1 MIASPSPT
9 RGLRKRRKA
18 LLLAA
23 LALPV
28 LGWAALAFG
37 GAPFLKGPI
46 ERRASAALGRTVSID
61 GDLRLL
67 ITPFS
72 IYLDAGDVRVGNAE
86 WGSAAHLLDVAQFGA
101 RFSTFDLLIGRDA
114 PRAISLS
121 GGTLNLERAP
131 KGGKTNWAVARVPM
145 LFDAGVL
152 RQIDADDMIVRYRD
166 PNVDVDARLAL
177 TKSGAGMVMLSGRGA
192 VGDRPFVLH
201 GALQSSDDAPAQ
213 FRVDART
220 GDVDLR
226 VAGTADAPL
235 LLSGSTLN
243 VSAKGEDFAA
253 LAGLAGVDVPAM
265 PGFAL
270 NARLGHIRKGWL
282 FSRIEGQIGDTDI
295 AGKLTLDRRS
305 GRPRLVAQLASRN
318 LDMGDGMALFG
329 LQSGGGEDASEA
341 PLALLPD
348 ARLSPDALGQFDA
361 VVDYQAQQISGGL
374 DGSSHLNMKL
384 ALIGGR
390 LLVSPASVDLA
401 GGYVSSD
408 IMIDARSSPAL
419 ARYDIRISPTPM
431 GRLLASWG
439 ISPGGS
445 TATAKGRIQ
454 LAGRGETVREALG
467 NSDGR
472 IALILP
478 GGRVQTRSASGSP
491 LDVAHLRDAMFGDG
505 DAVEGAQPAGLNCG
519 LIAFTVSG
527 GVATADPILIDTDGH
542 VLSGRGSFDF
552 RGERLDLRLSA
563 DGKDS
568 AWFSRPSTL
577 LIGGTLAD
585 PIVMREPVS
594 LFRPS
599 RLLGLSM
606 MLPDFGAIFGFVDP
620 DDARAPAC
628 GPILRGA
635 PAVAQRDRPRELA
648 SLR

>member
-1 MIASPSPT
+1 MARTADSAHAPSSK
-9 RGLRKRRKA
+9 RGKA
-18 LLLAA
+18 MLLGA
-23 LALPV
+23 LALPMMC
-28 LGWAALAFG
+28 WAALAFG
-37 GAPFLKGPI
+37 GAPFLKAPV
-46 ERRASAALGRTVSID
+46 ERRASAALGRTVTID

-67 ITPFS
+67 VTPFS
-72 IYLDAGDVRVGNAE
+72 IYLDADDVRVGNAD
-86 WGSAAHLLDVAQFGA
+86 WASAAHLLDVAQFGA
-101 RFSTFDLLIGRDA
+101 RFSTFDLLIGHDA
-114 PRAISLS
+114 PRAISLT
-121 GGTLNLERAP
+121 GGTLDLERAA
-131 KGGKTNWAVARVPM
+131 KGGKTNWTIARVPM

-152 RQIDADDMIVRYRD
+152 RQIDADDISVRYRD
-166 PNVDVDARLAL
+166 PKADVDARVAL

-192 VGDRPFVLH
+192 IANRPFFVN
-201 GALQSSDDAPAQ
+201 GALQSSDDAPAS

-226 VAGTADAPL
+226 IAGTADAPL
-235 LLSGSTLN
+235 RLSSSTLS
-243 VSAKGEDFAA
+243 VSAKGDDFAA

-282 FSRIEGQIGDTDI
+282 LSRIEGLIGETDL
-295 AGKLTLDRRS
+295 AGKLTVDRRS

-318 LDMGDGMALFG
+318 LDMADGMALFG
-329 LQSGGGEDASEA
+329 LQIGDGDASA
-341 PLALLPD
+341 SLLPD
-348 ARLSPDALGQFDA
+348 ARISRDALGQFDA
-361 VVDYQAQQISGGL
+361 VVDYQAQRISGGP
-374 DGSSHLNMKL
+374 DGSSHLTMRL
-384 ALIGGR
+384 ALIDGR
-390 LLVSPASVDLA
+390 MLMSPASVDLA

-408 IMIDARSSPAL
+408 ILIDARSSPAL

-439 ISPGGS
+439 ISPRAS

-454 LAGRGETVREALG
+454 LTGRGDTLREALG

-478 GGRVQTRSASGSP
+478 GGRVQTQPASGSP
-491 LDVAHLRDAMFGDG
+491 LDMAHLRDAMFGD
-505 DAVEGAQPAGLNCG
+505 DELEAHPAGLNCG

-527 GVATADPILIDTDGH
+527 GIATADPILIDTDGH
-542 VLSGRGSFDF
+542 VLTGRGSFDF

-568 AWFSRPSTL
+568 RWFSRPSTL
-577 LIGGTLAD
+577 LIGGTLAE
-585 PIVMREPVS
+585 PIVMREPTA

-620 DDARAPAC
+620 DDAKAPAC

-635 PAVAQRDRPRELA
+635 PATAQRDRPRELA

>member
-1 MIASPSPT
+1 MARIPDS
-9 RGLRKRRKA
+9 GLAISSRRRKA
-18 LLLAA
+18 LLLGAFA
-23 LALPV
+23 IPV
-28 LGWAALAFG
+28 IGWVALAFG
-37 GAPFLKGPI
+37 GAPFLKAPL
-46 ERRASAALGRTVSID
+46 ERRASAALGRDVSIG
-61 GDLRLL
+61 GDLRIL

-72 IYLDAGDVRVGNAE
+72 IHLTAQDVRIGNAD
-86 WGSAAHLLDVAQFGA
+86 WASAPNLLDVAQFGA

-114 PRAISLS
+114 PRAISLT
-121 GGTLNLERAP
+121 GGTLDLERAS

-145 LFDAGVL
+145 LFDAKAL
-152 RQIDADDMIVRYRD
+152 RQIDADDISVRYRD
-166 PNVDVDARLAL
+166 PKAGVDARLAL
-177 TKSGAGMVMLSGRGA
+177 SKSGMDMVMLSGRGVVA
-192 VGDRPFVLH
+192 DRPFVMH
-201 GALQSSDDAPAQ
+201 GALQSSDDAPAH

-220 GDVDLR
+220 GEVDLR
-226 VAGTADAPL
+226 IAATAEAPL
-235 LLSGSTLN
+235 LLSSSTLN
-243 VSAKGEDFAA
+243 VSAKGDDFAA

-270 NARLGHIRKGWL
+270 TARLGHIRKGWL
-282 FSRIEGQIGDTDI
+282 FSRIEGQIGETDL

-305 GRPRLVAQLASRN
+305 GRPRLVAQITSRN
-318 LDMGDGMALFG
+318 LAMSDGMALFG
-329 LQSGGGEDASEA
+329 LQPGGVDDAPDA

-348 ARLSPDALGQFDA
+348 ARISPDALGQFDA
-361 VVDYQAQQISGGL
+361 VIDYQAQRISGGP
-374 DGSSHLNMKL
+374 DGSSHLTMKL
-384 ALIGGR
+384 ALIDGR
-390 LLVSPASVDLA
+390 MLVSPASVDFA

-408 IMIDARSSPAL
+408 ILIDARSSPGL

-439 ISPGGS
+439 IEPGAS

-454 LAGRGETVREALG
+454 LAGRGNTLREALG

-478 GGRVQTRSASGSP
+478 GGRVQTQPASRSP
-491 LDVAHLRDAMFGDG
+491 LDMAHLRDVMFGDE
-505 DAVEGAQPAGLNCG
+505 ALAAQPAGLNCG

-568 AWFSRPSTL
+568 GWFSRPSTL

-585 PIVMREPVS
+585 PIVMREPTA

-635 PAVAQRDRPRELA
+635 PATAQRDRPRELA

>member
-1 MIASPSPT
+1 ML
-9 RGLRKRRKA
+9 G
-18 LLLAA
+18 A
-23 LALPV
+23 LAIPV

-37 GAPFLKGPI
+37 GAPFLKAPI
-46 ERRASAALGRTVSID
+46 EQRASAALGRTVTID

-67 ITPFS
+67 VTPFS
-72 IYLDAGDVRVGNAE
+72 IYLDADDVRVGNAE
-86 WGSAAHLLDVAQFGA
+86 WASAPHLLDVAQFGA

-114 PRAISLS
+114 PRAISLT
-121 GGTLNLERAP
+121 GGTLDLERAA
-131 KGGKTNWAVARVPM
+131 KGGKTNWSVARVPM

-152 RQIDADDMIVRYRD
+152 RQIDGDDISVRYRD
-166 PNVDVDARLAL
+166 PNADVDARLAL
-177 TKSGAGMVMLSGRGA
+177 TKSGSGMIMLSGRGA
-192 VGDRPFVLH
+192 IADHPFAMH
-201 GALQSSDDAPAQ
+201 GALQSSDDAPAS

-226 VAGTADAPL
+226 IAGTADAPL
-235 LLSGSTLN
+235 RLSSSTL
-243 VSAKGEDFAA
+243 SILAKGDDFAA

-270 NARLGHIRKGWL
+270 SARLGHIRKGWL
-282 FSRIEGQIGDTDI
+282 LSRIDGHIGETDL
-295 AGKLTLDRRS
+295 AGKLTVDRRS
-305 GRPRLVAQLASRN
+305 GRSRVVAQLASRN
-318 LDMGDGMALFG
+318 LDMADGMALFG
-329 LQSGGGEDASEA
+329 LQSGGAGDELDA
-341 PLALLPD
+341 PLSLLPD
-348 ARLSPDALGQFDA
+348 ARISRDALGQFDA
-361 VVDYQAQQISGGL
+361 VVDYQAQRISGGP

-439 ISPGGS
+439 ISPGAS

-454 LAGRGETVREALG
+454 LSGRGDTLREALG
-467 NSDGR
+467 NADGR

-478 GGRVQTRSASGSP
+478 GGRVQTQPASRSP
-491 LDVAHLRDAMFGDG
+491 LDMAHLRDAMFGD
-505 DAVEGAQPAGLNCG
+505 DELAAQPAGLNCG

-527 GVATADPILIDTDGH
+527 GIATADPILIDTDGH
-542 VLSGRGSFDF
+542 VLTGRGSFDF

-568 AWFSRPSTL
+568 RWFSRPSTL